1 MIYNLFPAR
10 RHVGKLFS
18 WIFSWVWTLIRVP
31 QNSFADNQEY
41 QIKAHAQLIHI
52 WSKFSRSFKLDY
64 FTIANNVFL
73 VAVKWQLIKKSEYV
87 HSKIYLY
94 VWFVEILGRDK

>member
-18 WIFSWVWTLIRVP
+18 WIFSWVWTLILVP

-52 WSKFSRSFKLDY
+52 CIKFSHSFKLDY
-64 FTIANNVFL
+64 FTIANNIFSSCEMT
-73 VAVKWQLIKKSEYV
+73 QLIKKSEYV
-87 HSKIYLY
+87 HSKIYL
-94 VWFVEILGRDK
+94 